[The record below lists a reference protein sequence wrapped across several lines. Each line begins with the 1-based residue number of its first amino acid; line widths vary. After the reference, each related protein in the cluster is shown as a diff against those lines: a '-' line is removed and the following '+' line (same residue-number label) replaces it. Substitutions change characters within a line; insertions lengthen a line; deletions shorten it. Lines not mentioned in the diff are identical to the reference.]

1 MCAWNVGSSEKL
13 MERLCAFQCKLEL
26 DSVNNNYNIIIM
38 LKTYNTSF
46 LWSKGKG
53 VTIYALNIKRK
64 KSLNEHS
71 N

>member
-1 MCAWNVGSSEKL
+1 
-13 MERLCAFQCKLEL
+13 
-26 DSVNNNYNIIIM
+26 M